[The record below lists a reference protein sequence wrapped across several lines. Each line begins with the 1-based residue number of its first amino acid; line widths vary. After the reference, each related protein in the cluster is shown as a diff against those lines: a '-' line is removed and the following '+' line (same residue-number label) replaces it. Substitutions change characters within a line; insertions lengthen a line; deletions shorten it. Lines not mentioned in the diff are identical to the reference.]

1 VKFARD
7 ASPPLL
13 FSAFSILHHS
23 LAWKIQVDPKPRVE
37 SAGNLGSGKVGSSL
51 IRCVLYLWI
60 SRPEFEAK
68 K

>member
-1 VKFARD
+1 MKFARD
-7 ASPPLL
+7 ASPPL
-13 FSAFSILHHS
+13 FNAFSKKHHS
-23 LAWKIQVDPKPRVE
+23 LAWKIQVDSKPRVG

-51 IRCVLYLWI
+51 TRYVLYLWI